1 MVTERAAFMQ
11 YAFTEDQAQF
21 RDIVARF
28 CRERSPTTVVR
39 RLAESERGFDPAM
52 WKQLCQE
59 LALVGIHVPEASGGS
74 GFGPV
79 ELGIVMEE
87 FGRCLVP
94 VPYLSC
100 GVLACTAIAAIDDAS
115 LREDLMAPLAAGE
128 ELVTLAL
135 ESLHG
140 HPVSGLTLSG
150 GRLSGHLKGV
160 LDGASADRILVL
172 AGTGS
177 SARAVLCS
185 IDPGSA
191 GVAIRPLRTM
201 DRTRRLAAVTLD
213 DVPARTLAELDSGQ
227 VESLYDTALV
237 ALANE
242 MSGGA
247 QALLRSAIDYTRLRV
262 QFGRAVGSFQ
272 AIKHRLADLH
282 VDVELAKV
290 SAWQAAA
297 ALAAGDEPSANAS
310 LAKFTAADAYVKAA
324 LETIQF
330 HGGIGFTWEND
341 THLWYRRA
349 KSSEVLLGSPAFHRE
364 RMLKEM
370 GV

>member
-1 MVTERAAFMQ
+1 MQ
-11 YAFTEDQAQF
+11 YTFTEDQAQF

-28 CRERSPTTVVR
+28 CRERCPTTVVR
-39 RLAESERGFDPAM
+39 RLAESERGFDPGM

-59 LALVGIHVPEASGGS
+59 LAVVGIHLSEASGGS

-79 ELGIVMEE
+79 ELGVVMEE
-87 FGRCLVP
+87 FGRCLLP
-94 VPYLSC
+94 APYLSC
-100 GVLACTAIAAIDDAS
+100 GVLACTAIEAIADAD
-115 LREDLMAPLAAGE
+115 LRDELLAPLVAGE
-128 ELVTLAL
+128 ELITLAL
-135 ESLHG
+135 EPRHG
-140 HPVSGLTLSG
+140 HPTSGLVLTG
-150 GRLSGHLKGV
+150 GRLSGCLKAV
-160 LDGASADRILVL
+160 LDGATADRILVL
-172 AGTGS
+172 AAAGAG
-177 SARAVLCS
+177 AVLCS
-185 IDPGSA
+185 VDPGAA
-191 GVAIRPLRTM
+191 GVARRPLRTM
-201 DRTRRLAAVTLD
+201 DGTRRLAAVTLD
-213 DVPARTLAELDSGQ
+213 GVPARVLAELTPGQ
-227 VESLYDTALV
+227 IEHIYDTALV
-237 ALANE
+237 ALAHE

-247 QALLRSAIDYTRLRV
+247 QALLGSAIDYTKLRV

-290 SAWQAAA
+290 AAWQSAA
-297 ALAAGDEPSANAS
+297 ALAADDEPSVNAS
-310 LAKFTAADAYVKAA
+310 LAKFTVADAYLKAA

-364 RMLKEM
+364 RMLREM

>member
-1 MVTERAAFMQ
+1 MQ

-28 CRERSPTTVVR
+28 CRERSPTAVVR
-39 RLAESERGFDPAM
+39 RLAESERGFDPVM
-52 WKQLCQE
+52 WTQLCQE
-59 LALVGIHVPEASGGS
+59 LALVGIHVSETSGGS

-87 FGRCLVP
+87 FGRCLLP

-100 GVLACTAIAAIDDAS
+100 GVLACTAIAAIDDAA
-115 LREDLMAPLAAGE
+115 LRDELMAPLVAGE

-135 ESLHG
+135 EPLQG
-140 HPVSGLTLSG
+140 HPVSGLTLAG
-150 GRLSGHLKGV
+150 ERLSGNLKGV
-160 LDGASADRILVL
+160 LDGASADRILIL
-172 AGTGS
+172 TGTGTG
-177 SARAVLCS
+177 ARAVLCGV
-185 IDPGSA
+185 DPSAA
-191 GVAIRPLRTM
+191 GVEVRALRTM
-201 DRTRRLAAVTLD
+201 DRTRRLATVTLD
-213 DVPARTLAELDSGQ
+213 NVPVQVLAELDPGQ
-227 VESLYDTALV
+227 IETLYDTALV

-247 QALLRSAIDYTRLRV
+247 QALLKSAIDYTKLRV

-297 ALAAGDEPSANAS
+297 ALAAADEPSANAS

-349 KSSEVLLGSPAFHRE
+349 KSSEVFLGSPAFHRE
-364 RMLKEM
+364 RMLREM